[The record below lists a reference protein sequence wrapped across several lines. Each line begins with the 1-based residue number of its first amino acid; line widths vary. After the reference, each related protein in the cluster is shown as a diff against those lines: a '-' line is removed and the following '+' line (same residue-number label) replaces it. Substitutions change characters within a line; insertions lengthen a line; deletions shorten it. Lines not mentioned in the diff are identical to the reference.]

1 MSNHLFIFSLF
12 VDFLLPLYFSP
23 HLTLRSSIVPPLSDI
38 DIPLEMGV
46 YSCNSPQQAESTRA
60 DTPTQEIVSSS
71 QSTPPPK
78 RNKVGARQ
86 WGFSVWTAVNDRS
99 DNCRLWLLIQYVD
112 GLTGS
117 SSVKSFTCSPS
128 TACVSRS
135 TWRPSVTPMR
145 SSSCQTQN
153 DLRPLSVPQIVP
165 PVSCILGFPENAPF
179 WGPSLSAGL
188 LKSFF
193 FFFFKFLLNWMWSK
207 QPLTGVEKQGKLW
220 IWYIVLVNYI
230 LPNKSPSACKG
241 LRYNCTLSFKR
252 QLIKLD
258 ICFLE
263 NQGFGSL
270 LLLQL
275 CASQRTA
282 DVDADCLLSICS
294 SGNDLSRLGDPNF
307 SCRVSCRSVL
317 HD

>member
-1 MSNHLFIFSLF
+1 MSDWFQFSQKF
-12 VDFLLPLYFSP
+12 
-23 HLTLRSSIVPPLSDI
+23 HILTLHCLCFQVNVATQCDPDEIIVLSDS
-38 DIPLEMGV
+38 E
-46 YSCNSPQQAESTRA
+46 
-60 DTPTQEIVSSS
+60 
-71 QSTPPPK
+71 
-78 RNKVGARQ
+78 
-86 WGFSVWTAVNDRS
+86 W
-99 DNCRLWLLIQYVD
+99 
-112 GLTGS
+112 
-117 SSVKSFTCSPS
+117 PS
-128 TACVSRS
+128 TSLRTTDCSTCHLYSRIS
-135 TWRPSVTPMR
+135 WKR
-145 SSSCQTQN
+145 SF
-153 DLRPLSVPQIVP
+153 LRTVLVCWLVKI
-165 PVSCILGFPENAPF
+165 
-179 WGPSLSAGL
+179 
-188 LKSFF
+188 FF
-193 FFFFKFLLNWMWSK
+193 FFFFKFLLNWMWFK

-282 DVDADCLLSICS
+282 DVDADCLLSVCG

-307 SCRVSCRSVL
+307 SCRVFCRSLL

>member
-1 MSNHLFIFSLF
+1 MWVVLLVIFLWVTFIRKVVIFSLF

-23 HLTLRSSIVPPLSDI
+23 HLTLHSSIVPPLSDI

-78 RNKVGARQ
+78 RNKVGAHQ

-112 GLTGS
+112 GLTGF

-165 PVSCILGFPENAPF
+165 PVTCILGFPENAPF
-179 WGPSLSAGL
+179 WGPCLSAGL

-193 FFFFKFLLNWMWSK
+193 FFFQILAELNVIQTATYRCGK
-207 QPLTGVEKQGKLW
+207 TGK
-220 IWYIVLVNYI
+220 IMNLVH
-230 LPNKSPSACKG
+230 
-241 LRYNCTLSFKR
+241 
-252 QLIKLD
+252 
-258 ICFLE
+258 
-263 NQGFGSL
+263 
-270 LLLQL
+270 
-275 CASQRTA
+275 
-282 DVDADCLLSICS
+282 
-294 SGNDLSRLGDPNF
+294 
-307 SCRVSCRSVL
+307 RVS
-317 HD
+317 